1 MNHRS
6 AVFHFSLQRVFAVS
20 NIRVLLADDHT
31 LFRKSVA
38 AALADQPDIQVVG
51 EASNGL
57 EALAKARELVP
68 DVILMDISMPGMD
81 GLEATGRIKAELPQV
96 KIVILTIAEED
107 QNLFEAIK
115 NGAQGFLLKNVEPDP
130 LTEMLRG
137 VVRGEAPMSGGTAAK
152 ILAEFAR
159 QAQEA
164 DATPSPSAHLSGRER
179 EVLSLV
185 ASGVTNKAIAAALG
199 ISPSTVKNHLQNI
212 LDKLHLENRVQA
224 AAFALREGLVPGPSP
239 QSE

>member
-1 MNHRS
+1 M
-6 AVFHFSLQRVFAVS
+6 S
-20 NIRVLLADDHT
+20 NIRVLLVDDHT
-31 LFRKSVA
+31 LLRKSVA

-57 EALAKARELVP
+57 EALARARELVP

-115 NGAQGFLLKNVEPDP
+115 NGAQGFLLKNVEPGP
-130 LTEMLRG
+130 LAEMLRG

-159 QAQEA
+159 QAQEVGA
-164 DATPSPSAHLSGRER
+164 VTQPAARLSGRER
-179 EVLSLV
+179 EVLGLV
-185 ASGVTNKAIAAALG
+185 ASGTTNKDIAAALG

-224 AAFALREGLVPGPSP
+224 AAFALREGLASDPPR

>member
-1 MNHRS
+1 LEFVMNT
-6 AVFHFSLQRVFAVS
+6 
-20 NIRVLLADDHT
+20 IRVLLADDHSI
-31 LFRKSVA
+31 FRSGVA

-107 QNLFEAIK
+107 QSLFEAIK
-115 NGAQGFLLKNVEPDP
+115 NGAQGFLLKNVEPGP
-130 LTEMLRG
+130 LAEMLRG
-137 VVRGEAPMSGGTAAK
+137 VVQGKAPMSGGTAAK

-159 QAQEA
+159 QAQEVGA
-164 DATPSPSAHLSGRER
+164 ATRPTARLSGRER
-179 EVLSLV
+179 EVLGLV
-185 ASGVTNKAIAAALG
+185 ASGATNKDIAATLG
-199 ISPSTVKNHLQNI
+199 ISTSTVKNHLQKI

-224 AAFALREGLVPGPSP
+224 AAFALREGLGPGPSQ